1 MVLKG
6 LNRTNIYTLFF
17 WTVAALRLS
26 QDIHLNTFNLQKKKI
41 NKYNNNNNNNNRT
54 TLIFAKLMICD
65 WFHSTPPKTR
75 T

>member
-26 QDIHLNTFNLQKKKI
+26 QDIHLNTFNLQKKKK
-41 NKYNNNNNNNNRT
+41 KYNNNNNNNNNRT
-54 TLIFAKLMICD
+54 TLIFAKLMICG
-65 WFHSTPPKTR
+65 WFHSTSPKTR